1 MGGGDAARCFQ
12 GVKLGGILGGQTS
25 WFDES
30 LTYYEHDILAK
41 TSYINC
47 HDRYQLLERRN
58 SIENG
63 HQFLV
68 GTFLCKYVSLLRLG
82 TSKQLSS
89 TPSLSMQNMIIKLL
103 RLSSFFIFILHQYS
117 KYHLAFHK
125 SSYPCHKNNFF
136 SFPEDAYIPTINL
149 TFRLTSINAHTRE
162 QIGKSSSDLPPV
174 CVCVCAPVHSLLPQN
189 VLPSRWLEPFLPI
202 FSGKLLGY
210 LFRSNKEG
218 RKALGSRAVNSSAFI
233 NSRCI
238 IINRHFEA

>member
-1 MGGGDAARCFQ
+1 M
-12 GVKLGGILGGQTS
+12 S
-25 WFDES
+25 HS
-30 LTYYEHDILAK
+30 LTTDHTLSRSISVTREAQRHREWSSIFG
-41 TSYINC
+41 
-47 HDRYQLLERRN
+47 RYFSCVNMYLFFVWVPRN
-58 SIENG
+58 SSRE
-63 HQFLV
+63 
-68 GTFLCKYVSLLRLG
+68 Y
-82 TSKQLSS
+82 
-89 TPSLSMQNMIIKLL
+89 PSLSMQNMIIKLL